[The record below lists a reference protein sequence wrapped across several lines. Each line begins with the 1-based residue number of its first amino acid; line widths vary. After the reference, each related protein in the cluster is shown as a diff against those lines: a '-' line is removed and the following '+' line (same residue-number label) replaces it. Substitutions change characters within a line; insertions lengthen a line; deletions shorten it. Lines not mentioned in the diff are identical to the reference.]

1 MKWKEPTFGATPM
14 LKALTTANAHRK
26 AKAFDLVAEQK
37 KQKLNYPDWAQS
49 WLRKYKED
57 WYIAQANGDEVGMRK
72 AQKLAEGLR
81 SKLREIATFP
91 KWAQEQMQKET
102 VRWMTAEASGNIK
115 QKLAAEKAG
124 RAIREKLGLIDTS
137 TKVPSP
143 SDDTKKTEDDKSANT
158 KKTDEIEIGKGDKSS
173 FGSVAEFKK
182 KYGDVI
188 KKLGAELNVDP
199 DLLGAVVLVESG
211 GSGFVNG
218 KLKIRFEVHH
228 FVEHPTSLF
237 SFGKPTYKEHRYRE
251 NPKMEWKKVHTGKQS
266 SEYDTL
272 NFAITQNEEKA
283 YRAISMGLTQIMG
296 SNYKALGYKS
306 AKEMFQKFST
316 GHEEQIKGFVSFIK
330 YTNLVRKLQKNDLRG
345 FVSGYN
351 GKGNI
356 EHYTKKLKENINLYK
371 NS

>member
-26 AKAFDLVAEQK
+26 AQAFDLAAEQK
-37 KQKLNYPDWAQS
+37 KQKLNYPDWAQT
-49 WLRKYKED
+49 WMRKYKED

-81 SKLREIATFP
+81 SKLREMATFP

-102 VRWMTAEASGNIK
+102 VRWMTAEASGDIME
-115 QKLAAEKAG
+115 KLAAEKAG
-124 RAIREKLGLIDTS
+124 RALREKLGLIDTS
-137 TKVPSP
+137 AKSP
-143 SDDTKKTEDDKSANT
+143 SQDTKKTEEAKPLNIP
-158 KKTDEIEIGKGDKSS
+158 KTNELEIGKGDKSS

-199 DLLGAVVLVESG
+199 NLLGAVILVESG

-228 FVEHPTSLF
+228 FVKYPTSLF

-283 YRAISMGLTQIMG
+283 YRAISMGLTQILG
-296 SNYKALGYKS
+296 SNYNALGYKS

-316 GHEEQIKGFVSFIK
+316 GHEEQIKGFVLFIK
-330 YTNLVRKLQKNDLRG
+330 DANLVKKLQKNDLRG

-356 EHYTKKLKENINLYK
+356 EHYTKKLKENTSLYK